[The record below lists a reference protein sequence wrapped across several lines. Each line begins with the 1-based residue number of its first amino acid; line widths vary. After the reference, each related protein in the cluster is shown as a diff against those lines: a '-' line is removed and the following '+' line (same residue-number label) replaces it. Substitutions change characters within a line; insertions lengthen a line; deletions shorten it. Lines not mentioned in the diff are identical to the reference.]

1 MAGITDYLTSKIKGL
16 LTPERWDGFIRA
28 LDVRFGVLEEQLGIE
43 RRVTESILQRGLQV
57 IEDGI
62 GPAIIQAEQAA
73 NNISA
78 IANLGMVFTAPSAT
92 TVLIGMGQKS
102 FTIPTNRKDQF
113 APAAIMMA
121 YAGSDYSNAIIGS
134 TASYNR
140 STGVLVLDVIETIGS
155 GIFNAWTLTPV
166 ATTAD
171 LEALRDQVQ
180 ADRLQSGLNAGAA
193 VNAKNDAQSIATD
206 FRAKYLGTRATDPT
220 TDGNGN
226 PVSIGALYTNAG
238 SGKLRYYGL
247 SGWQDTTAGSNI
259 VRYTFVTD
267 DRGTA
272 PYPLPE
278 APASK
283 DNCFVIVGNDPLKGS
298 AFNVDGTNFSFVTN
312 PGVGVTVEVKI
323 IAQLAIGIPSDE
335 TVDAAKI
342 KGAAADAIR
351 TKIGL
356 DDLLAAKAGND
367 VAVRVDGA
375 QVFSENEKG
384 RARAN
389 TGVGTVAGFRNKV
402 INGGFE
408 IAQRALSQTSS
419 GYGSDDRW
427 DNSHVGT
434 TKTHSV
440 QAFTLGQTD
449 VAGEPAWFSR
459 TVVTSV
465 AGVNNFCNKIQRIEG
480 VRTLAG
486 KRATLTFYAKANA
499 AKTVAVQIFQWFGTG
514 GAPSPQ
520 VSAKIEKVALTTA
533 WKRFDIVADIPSL
546 AGKTLGSSNTD
557 HLGVIFWFDAGSSF
571 DVHTASLGQ
580 QSGTFDISRVSLVE
594 GDATA
599 ESDPF
604 SPRHYDEEL
613 RLCERYYQKISINGL
628 CGITYIPNGD
638 TRAFVKLS
646 RKMRVSPGLSVTPS
660 NLVVVASGD
669 AGAAVNV
676 DLGNMT
682 LNTAGPDAIRIGNV
696 ANPGQLGTASANV
709 ASWGT
714 ATPHVFSADAEL

>member
-73 NNISA
+73 DNISA

-92 TVLIGMGQKS
+92 TVLIGTDQKS

-180 ADRLQSGLNAGAA
+180 GDRLQAGLNAGAA

-206 FRAKYLGTRATDPT
+206 FRAKYLGSRPTDPT

-259 VRYTFVTD
+259 VRYEFVTD

-283 DNCFVIVGNDPLKGS
+283 DNCFVIAGGDPLKGS
-298 AFNVDGTNFSFVTN
+298 AFNVSGTDFSFVAN
-312 PGVGVTVEVKI
+312 PGAGVAIEVKI

-335 TVDAAKI
+335 TVDAEKI
-342 KGAAADAIR
+342 KTSAIAAIKVKLGIGIPNDETVDASKIKADGIAGIR
-351 TKIGL
+351 TKLGIIDPTTATVGAAIAAANGL
-356 DDLLAAKAGND
+356 SVPDDGDA
-367 VAVRVDGA
+367 
-375 QVFSENEKG
+375 
-384 RARAN
+384 
-389 TGVGTVAGFRNKV
+389 
-402 INGGFE
+402 
-408 IAQRALSQTSS
+408 
-419 GYGSDDRW
+419 
-427 DNSHVGT
+427 
-434 TKTHSV
+434 
-440 QAFTLGQTD
+440 
-449 VAGEPAWFSR
+449 
-459 TVVTSV
+459 
-465 AGVNNFCNKIQRIEG
+465 
-480 VRTLAG
+480 LAG
-486 KRATLTFYAKANA
+486 TKSGASTMFRITWGNI
-499 AKTVAVQIFQWFGTG
+499 KT
-514 GAPSPQ
+514 
-520 VSAKIEKVALTTA
+520 ALTT
-533 WKRFDIVADIPSL
+533 L
-546 AGKTLGSSNTD
+546 
-557 HLGVIFWFDAGSSF
+557 FDA
-571 DVHTASLGQ
+571 
-580 QSGTFDISRVSLVE
+580 R
-594 GDATA
+594 
-599 ESDPF
+599 
-604 SPRHYDEEL
+604 
-613 RLCERYYQKISINGL
+613 
-628 CGITYIPNGD
+628 
-638 TRAFVKLS
+638 FVKLAGGIIDGTLGIRSGGPTINLIDSDNGQS
-646 RKMRVSPGLSVTPS
+646 RSLHHNSFNIGFLNT
-660 NLVVVASGD
+660 SGAWTLQVND
-669 AGAAVNV
+669 NGHVWSANYGWFHDRFAQAGAECQHNSGVVEFSGFDTGITDSIGQASNPYVV
-676 DLGNMT
+676 IGL
-682 LNTAGPDAIRIGNV
+682 RRGNV
-696 ANPGQLGTASANV
+696 GSGNASYLRCV
-709 ASWGT
+709 A
-714 ATPHVFSADAEL
+714 LRNR

>member
-1 MAGITDYLTSKIKGL
+1 M
-16 LTPERWDGFIRA
+16 PERSDAYQLPSWPKTLIDRPLWNETMADIHARLVA
-28 LDVRFGVLEEQLGIE
+28 REELEASF
-43 RRVTESILQRGLQV
+43 ESLKAQG
-57 IEDGI
+57 
-62 GPAIIQAEQAA
+62 IQASLDYIQVNVAPQ
-73 NNISA
+73 
-78 IANLGMVFTAPSAT
+78 IANLQQSITLA
-92 TVLIGMGQKS
+92 Q
-102 FTIPTNRKDQF
+102 DQ
-113 APAAIMMA
+113 I
-121 YAGSDYSNAIIGS
+121 DQIIIGGS
-134 TASYNR
+134 APNALKFGNQLPAYYATA
-140 STGVLVLDVIETIGS
+140 
-155 GIFNAWTLTPV
+155 A
-166 ATTAD
+166 
-171 LEALRDQVQ
+171 ALSD
-180 ADRLQSGLNAGAA
+180 GLAGK
-193 VNAKNDAQSIATD
+193 V
-206 FRAKYLGTRATDPT
+206 PT
-220 TDGNGN
+220 TRKVNGKELSADIELAKADVGLGSADN
-226 PVSIGALYTNAG
+226 TSDADKPVSTQQAAALN
-238 SGKLRYYGL
+238 KR
-247 SGWQDTTAGSNI
+247 
-259 VRYTFVTD
+259 VR
-267 DRGTA
+267 A
-272 PYPLPE
+272 
-278 APASK
+278 
-283 DNCFVIVGNDPLKGS
+283 
-298 AFNVDGTNFSFVTN
+298 
-312 PGVGVTVEVKI
+312 
-323 IAQLAIGIPSDE
+323 
-335 TVDAAKI
+335 DAAQEF
-342 KGAAADAIR
+342 
-351 TKIGL
+351 T
-356 DDLLAAKAGND
+356 
-367 VAVRVDGA
+367 
-375 QVFSENEKG
+375 STEKG
-384 RARAN
+384 QARAN
-389 TGVGTVAGFRNKV
+389 IGAGTVSGFRNKV

>member
-28 LDVRFGVLEEQLGIE
+28 LDIRFGVLEEQLGIE

-73 NNISA
+73 DNISA

-92 TVLIGMGQKS
+92 TVLIGTGQKS

-155 GIFNAWTLTPV
+155 GIFNAWTLTPI

-180 ADRLQSGLNAGAA
+180 ADRLQAGLNAGAA

-206 FRAKYLGTRATDPT
+206 FRAKYLGTRPTDPT

-259 VRYTFVTD
+259 VRYEFVTD

-272 PYPLPE
+272 PYVLPE

-283 DNCFVIVGNDPLKGS
+283 DNCFVIAGGDPLKGS
-298 AFNVDGTNFSFVTN
+298 AFNVSGTNFSFVAN
-312 PGVGVTVEVKI
+312 PGAGVAVEVKI

-335 TVDAAKI
+335 TVDAPKI
-342 KGAAADAIR
+342 KTSALAAILAKLGIP
-351 TKIGL
+351 
-356 DDLLAAKAGND
+356 DLLGKKVGVD
-367 VAVRVDGA
+367 VA
-375 QVFSENEKG
+375 QTFSEAEKG
-384 RARAN
+384 QARAN
-389 TGVGTVAGFRNKV
+389 LAGGVLSGHRNKV

-440 QAFTLGQTD
+440 QPFSLGQTD
-449 VAGEPAWFSR
+449 VVGEPAWFSR
-459 TVVTSV
+459 TVVASV
-465 AGVNNFCNKIQRIEG
+465 TGANNFCNKIQRIEG

-499 AKTVAVQIFQWFGTG
+499 AKTVAVQIFQWFGAG
-514 GAPSPQ
+514 GSPSPQ
-520 VSAKIEKVALTTA
+520 VSAKIEKIALTTA

-546 AGKTLGSSNTD
+546 AGKTLGTSNTD
-557 HLGVIFWFDAGSSF
+557 HLGIIFWFDAGSSF
-571 DVHTASLGQ
+571 DVYTSALGH
-580 QSGTFDISRVSLVE
+580 QSGTFDISRVSFVE
-594 GDATA
+594 GDASS

-604 SPRHYDEEL
+604 SPRHYDEEF
-613 RLCERYYQKISINGL
+613 RLCERYYQKLSINGL
-628 CGITYIPNGD
+628 TGITYIPNGD

-660 NLVVVASGD
+660 NLVVIASGD
-669 AGAAVNV
+669 IGSSVNV
-676 DLGNMT
+676 DLGNMA

-696 ANPGQLGTASANV
+696 ANPGQLGASSTNV

>member
-102 FTIPTNRKDQF
+102 FTIPANRKDQF

-155 GIFNAWTLTPV
+155 GIFNDWTLTPV

-180 ADRLQSGLNAGAA
+180 ADRLQAGLNAGAA

-206 FRAKYLGTRATDPT
+206 FRAKYLGSRTTDPT

-226 PVSIGALYTNAG
+226 PVSIGALYTNSG

-283 DNCFVIVGNDPLKGS
+283 DNCFVIAGNNPLKGS
-298 AFNVDGTNFSFVTN
+298 AFNVDGTNFSFVTD

-323 IAQLAIGIPSDE
+323 IAQLAIGTPSDE

-342 KGAAADAIR
+342 KTDAVAGLRAKLGINDPTTATVGAAIAAANGLATPDDAD
-351 TKIGL
+351 T
-356 DDLLAAKAGND
+356 
-367 VAVRVDGA
+367 
-375 QVFSENEKG
+375 F
-384 RARAN
+384 
-389 TGVGTVAGFRNKV
+389 
-402 INGGFE
+402 
-408 IAQRALSQTSS
+408 
-419 GYGSDDRW
+419 
-427 DNSHVGT
+427 
-434 TKTHSV
+434 
-440 QAFTLGQTD
+440 
-449 VAGEPAWFSR
+449 
-459 TVVTSV
+459 
-465 AGVNNFCNKIQRIEG
+465 AGVKSGTSTMF
-480 VRTLAG
+480 RTTWG
-486 KRATLTFYAKANA
+486 NI
-499 AKTVAVQIFQWFGTG
+499 KT
-514 GAPSPQ
+514 
-520 VSAKIEKVALTTA
+520 ALTTL
-533 WKRFDIVADIPSL
+533 FDGRYLKL
-546 AGKTLGSSNTD
+546 AGGVIDGTLGVRSGAPTINLIDTD
-557 HLGVIFWFDAGSSF
+557 NNQTRSLHHNSGVIGFLNTSGDYTLQVNDSGQVWSANYGWFHDRFAQAGANCQHNSGVVEFSGF
-571 DVHTASLGQ
+571 DT
-580 QSGTFDISRVSLVE
+580 
-594 GDATA
+594 
-599 ESDPF
+599 
-604 SPRHYDEEL
+604 
-613 RLCERYYQKISINGL
+613 
-628 CGITYIPNGD
+628 GITDSIGQASNPYVVI
-638 TRAFVKLS
+638 
-646 RKMRVSPGLSVTPS
+646 GL
-660 NLVVVASGD
+660 
-669 AGAAVNV
+669 
-676 DLGNMT
+676 
-682 LNTAGPDAIRIGNV
+682 RRGNV
-696 ANPGQLGTASANV
+696 GAGNATYLRCV
-709 ASWGT
+709 A
-714 ATPHVFSADAEL
+714 LRNR

>member
-62 GPAIIQAEQAA
+62 GPAIIQAEKAA

-102 FTIPTNRKDQF
+102 FTVPTNRKDQF

-121 YAGSDYSNAIIGS
+121 YAGLDYSNAIIGS

-180 ADRLQSGLNAGAA
+180 ADRLQAGLNAGAA

-226 PVSIGALYTNAG
+226 PVAIGALYTNAG

-283 DNCFVIVGNDPLKGS
+283 DNCFVIVGNAPLKGS

-312 PGVGVTVEVKI
+312 PGVGLAVEVKI

-335 TVDAAKI
+335 TVDDAKI
-342 KGAAADAIR
+342 KTSAIGAIL
-351 TKIGL
+351 TKLGVY
-356 DDLLAAKAGND
+356 DLLALKANANATAALLALKED
-367 VAVRVDGA
+367 KTVVSTKASNENRHLNPA
-375 QVFSENEKG
+375 FQVSQDRN
-384 RARAN
+384 
-389 TGVGTVAGFRNKV
+389 VGTLVDISTPVQYLFDGVCASAR
-402 INGGFE
+402 GGGVLRSSL
-408 IAQRALSQTSS
+408 AAKTSGDGSLTRPRLVVQTADASLAA
-419 GYGSDDRW
+419 SDFYDIE
-427 DNSHVGT
+427 
-434 TKTHSV
+434 
-440 QAFTLGQTD
+440 F
-449 VAGEPAWFSR
+449 P
-459 TVVTSV
+459 
-465 AGVNNFCNKIQRIEG
+465 IEG
-480 VRTLAG
+480 VDVSDLRFGA
-486 KRATLTFYAKANA
+486 ANA
-499 AKTVAVQIFQWFGTG
+499 KPFTWRGVVCLPQGTYGLSFVNGDISRTYVTMFTVTAGEANNDKLISVTVPGDTSGTWVKDTSGTG
-514 GAPSPQ
+514 IRARISFGFGSNFVGASEG
-520 VSAKIEKVALTTA
+520 AWVAGNFLGTA
-533 WKRFDIVADIPSL
+533 AQTNAVATVGNTFEVADIGLYEGTELPVWQKPDYGKVLKACRRLFRVCAANVYGTGHGSYGGAL
-546 AGKTLGSSNTD
+546 AN
-557 HLGVIFWFDAGSSF
+557 
-571 DVHTASLGQ
+571 
-580 QSGTFDISRVSLVE
+580 FDISEMRGSPNAQGFTQSNFGGFPTSVSV
-594 GDATA
+594 GIATGNSQKRA
-599 ESDPF
+599 YIFPSTTAPSD
-604 SPRHYDEEL
+604 
-613 RLCERYYQKISINGL
+613 
-628 CGITYIPNGD
+628 
-638 TRAFVKLS
+638 
-646 RKMRVSPGLSVTPS
+646 
-660 NLVVVASGD
+660 SG
-669 AGAAVNV
+669 
-676 DLGNMT
+676 
-682 LNTAGPDAIRIGNV
+682 
-696 ANPGQLGTASANV
+696 
-709 ASWGT
+709 
-714 ATPHVFSADAEL
+714 AELIMIVNSRL